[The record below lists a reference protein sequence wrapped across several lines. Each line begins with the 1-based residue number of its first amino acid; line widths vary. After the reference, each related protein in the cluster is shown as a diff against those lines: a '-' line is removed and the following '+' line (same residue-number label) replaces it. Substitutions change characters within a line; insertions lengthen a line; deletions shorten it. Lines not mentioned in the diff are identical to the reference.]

1 MPLSLS
7 QSKLVL
13 RLLHNKL
20 FTLTFYQTNCLG
32 MNTKFLSLSFSKT
45 VSSFLSFTF
54 LFSSQKPQFYRTP
67 RSHSTRSPFNKK
79 VGRFHSEKKDILGAK
94 QPSFFVER
102 SCVHNLHRQSWIKF
116 KHSTLCL
123 CLFVYIIFCIKTNHS
138 FCLFPPIFLYA
149 YLTVYSFACP
159 TVYLS
164 TYLTHYHPT

>member
-1 MPLSLS
+1 MS
-7 QSKLVL
+7 
-13 RLLHNKL
+13 
-20 FTLTFYQTNCLG
+20 
-32 MNTKFLSLSFSKT
+32 TKFLSLASPKPCLRSCLSPFSFHHKSHNFIAHQEAIRRQLKASK
-45 VSSFLSFTF
+45 
-54 LFSSQKPQFYRTP
+54 
-67 RSHSTRSPFNKK
+67 RSPINKK

-116 KHSTLCL
+116 KHSNLCF

-159 TVYLS
+159 TVSLS
-164 TYLTHYHPT
+164 TYLTHYHPTYQTQSFYLSTYLTNYLSTYLTI